1 MLRNFS
7 NSRTLR
13 DNIKLGTLTAFTA
26 GTIYI
31 ASLLIFLSFTSNVTG
46 HYAVFAAEISK
57 GNWSQVAV
65 VGCWIALFFLG
76 SFTANASVINLNKKS
91 KYFAH
96 AVPLV
101 LEILCLLSV
110 GLYGQYFYQKTME
123 EAQVLVAVMLFATG
137 LQNGLT
143 ASISN
148 FLVKTTHLTGTTTDL
163 GILMSMFTHKKYRKN
178 PELIARAKLLSSIMF
193 AYVLGAVFSGL
204 VYYSLEFRVF
214 YIISL
219 CLLVVIG
226 YDFYKINIRHFKTN
240 YRYTKIYKK
249 PNLMATLYDKIHGI
263 PEVPAVSVP
272 QKRTGK
278 SKLVLDEKML

>member
-1 MLRNFS
+1 MLRNYS
-7 NSRTLR
+7 NSRTLG

-26 GTIYI
+26 GTINI

-46 HYAVFAAEISK
+46 HYAIFAAEISK

-65 VGCWIALFFLG
+65 VGMWIFLFFFG
-76 SFTANASVINLNKKS
+76 GFVSNFIVINFNKRS

-96 AVPLV
+96 AMPLV
-101 LEILCLLSV
+101 LEIACLLFV
-110 GLYGQYFYQKTME
+110 GVYGQFYYRKTLE
-123 EAQVLVAVMLFATG
+123 ETEYLVALMLFATG

-148 FLVKTTHLTGTTTDL
+148 FSVKTTHLTGTTTDL
-163 GILMSMFTHKKYRKN
+163 GILFSMFTKKEFRKN
-178 PELIARAKLLSSIMF
+178 GELVARAKLLMSIML

-204 VYYSLEFRVF
+204 TYFCLEFRVF

-226 YDFYKINIRHFKTN
+226 YDAYKIHIRHFNTQ
-240 YRYTKIYKK
+240 YRYNKIYKK
-249 PNLMATLYDKIHGI
+249 PNIVAYLYDRIHGS
-263 PEVPAVSVP
+263 PEIKTEIKEKREK
-272 QKRTGK
+272 KRT
-278 SKLVLDEKML
+278 LIFDE

>member
-1 MLRNFS
+1 MLRNYS
-7 NSRTLR
+7 NSRTLG

-26 GTIYI
+26 GTINI

-46 HYAVFAAEISK
+46 HYAIFAAEISK

-65 VGCWIALFFLG
+65 VGMWIFLFFFG
-76 SFTANASVINLNKKS
+76 GFVSNFIVINFNKRS

-96 AVPLV
+96 AMPLV
-101 LEILCLLSV
+101 LEIACLLFV
-110 GLYGQYFYQKTME
+110 GVYGQFYYRKTLE
-123 EAQVLVAVMLFATG
+123 ETEYLVALMLFATG

-148 FLVKTTHLTGTTTDL
+148 FSVKTTHLTGTTTDL
-163 GILMSMFTHKKYRKN
+163 GILFSMFTKKEFRKN
-178 PELIARAKLLSSIMF
+178 SELVARAKLLMSIML

-204 VYYSLEFRVF
+204 TYFYLEFRVF

-226 YDFYKINIRHFKTN
+226 YDAYKIHIRHFNTQ
-240 YRYTKIYKK
+240 YRYNKIYKK
-249 PNLMATLYDKIHGI
+249 PNIVAYLYDRIHGS
-263 PEVPAVSVP
+263 PEIRTEIKEKREK
-272 QKRTGK
+272 KRT
-278 SKLVLDEKML
+278 LIFDE